1 MNNAGEKKQIFEN
14 LNLTSQDFGIYYLDG
29 IEVARDKKLENT
41 INTPHDQRKDGK
53 YEPLIIDFKNILILR
68 LLGQNDVF
76 NFVRLEPGMT
86 LNDVKSKINY
96 DDIHRISEDKM
107 SDEPILPE

>member
-1 MNNAGEKKQIFEN
+1 
-14 LNLTSQDFGIYYLDG
+14 LDG

-68 LLGQNDVF
+68 LLG
-76 NFVRLEPGMT
+76 
-86 LNDVKSKINY
+86 
-96 DDIHRISEDKM
+96 
-107 SDEPILPE
+107 